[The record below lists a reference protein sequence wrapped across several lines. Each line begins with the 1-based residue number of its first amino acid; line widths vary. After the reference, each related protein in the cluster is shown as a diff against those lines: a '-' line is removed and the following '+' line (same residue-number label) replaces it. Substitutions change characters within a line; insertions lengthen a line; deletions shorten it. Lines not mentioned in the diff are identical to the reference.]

1 MSAPDPIYRK
11 LPGRGLGW
19 AGISR
24 LWIAEDHL
32 LEVSSLL
39 FHERYRRFFLPDIA
53 ALIVRRTK
61 VRLYWNLVHGFFGI
75 GGALAIGGLV
85 YGATFLPEEEPRM
98 VLYVFAGMI
107 APFAV
112 VALILLI
119 INWLLG
125 PTCRCHIQTAA
136 GWHPLAAPTRVRSAR
151 RFLAQL
157 APRIEAAQLPPAAVP
172 PPLATAEMPR

>member
-1 MSAPDPIYRK
+1 MTPPDPAYRK

-19 AGISR
+19 SGLAR
-24 LWIAEDHL
+24 LWLADDHL

-75 GGALAIGGLV
+75 GGALVIGGLI
-85 YGATFLPEEEPRM
+85 YGATFIPQEEARV

-112 VALILLI
+112 VALILLLV
-119 INWLLG
+119 NSLLG

-136 GWHPLAAPTRVRSAR
+136 GWHPLAAPSRLRNAR
-151 RFLAQL
+151 RLLAQV
-157 APRIEAAQLPPAAVP
+157 APLLEAAQVPPAAIP
-172 PPLATAEMPR
+172 PPLATAERF